1 MANNS
6 RRGAL
11 CLLVSLVIAGAAGK
25 CEWSHTEKRMRGC
38 AGDKD
43 STKPP
48 GQGLD
53 KDSVGREE
61 PSTLDER
68 FAPQPCM
75 TYDDKYGPHNATT
88 ATAPPT
94 PPLPSSVP
102 TRGGSAVVL
111 RASAEVSPMSR
122 SAAVAFRALVAEA
135 APRPVYVLMHNP
147 RNRTRAEATKKLS
160 AEAAARAVLVT
171 DAEIE
176 ALSPVVWRNIVPS
189 VPGYAMAVALHPYD
203 DAALLWFHD
212 AYTGR
217 RHDFLWSIEPD
228 VRYGGDWGG
237 LFGRAERAAA
247 ASNSSLVVFDRPWAP
262 NGDWGP
268 WGVFVGPTFAGIP
281 MGKRRHNLMVLAG
294 YGAPLMAE
302 MSGLTA
308 KGEAAFV
315 EQFAPT
321 LAHVY
326 GLGTLYVVHARAAQ
340 GDGTFCVRCNKGP
353 VKYEASWRASGDCR
367 VPLLL
372 HPVKT

>member
-1 MANNS
+1 MLH
-6 RRGAL
+6 GP
-11 CLLVSLVIAGAAGK
+11 SLVAWLAAA
-25 CEWSHTEKRMRGC
+25 CSATYVTH
-38 AGDKD
+38 
-43 STKPP
+43 
-48 GQGLD
+48 
-53 KDSVGREE
+53 
-61 PSTLDER
+61 DER
-68 FAPQPCM
+68 SVQQPCM
-75 TYDDKYGPHNATT
+75 TYKDRYARHLSPNATG
-88 ATAPPT
+88 AAPP
-94 PPLPSSVP
+94 PSPGS
-102 TRGGSAVVL
+102 GGSAVVL
-111 RASAEVSPMSR
+111 RASTEVGPMTR
-122 SAAVAFRALVAEA
+122 NAAVAFRALVAEA
-135 APRPVYVLMHNP
+135 APRPVYVLVHNP
-147 RNRTRAEATKKLS
+147 RNRTRAEATQGLS
-160 AEAAARAVLVT
+160 VEAAARAVLVT
-171 DAEIE
+171 DTEIE
-176 ALSPVVWRNIVPS
+176 ARSPVKWVNIKRDR
-189 VPGYAMAVALHPYD
+189 PGYDMRVAIHPYD
-203 DAALLWFHD
+203 DAALLWFHH

-217 RHDFLWSIEPD
+217 RHDLLWSVEPD